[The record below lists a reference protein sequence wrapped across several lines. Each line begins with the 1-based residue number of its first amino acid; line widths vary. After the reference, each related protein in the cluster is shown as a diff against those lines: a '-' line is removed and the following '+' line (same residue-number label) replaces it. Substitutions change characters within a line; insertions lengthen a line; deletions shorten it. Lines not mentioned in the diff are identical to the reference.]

1 VPRNSLTT
9 LAATPPWLLLV
20 PVLLIG
26 LVWYMSRFYSR
37 QPPAAPGHPASKRP
51 PRRTAT
57 APPPAALPALP
68 APVAGAPAPSSGP
81 PRRWVTPR
89 KGLQYEPHFIAATAK
104 YGLPA
109 GLLSRLAQRESI
121 YDPNAVSPVGAIGLM
136 QIMPKHHPDLDPGEL
151 ALDRAAALDPKR
163 AIPYAAKYL
172 RQLYDRF
179 GTWTLAVAAYNAGP
193 TAVKKYGG
201 VPPFK
206 ETRAYVAAILPD
218 VGIAQ
223 PEQGVRYA

>member
-1 VPRNSLTT
+1 MPRNSVIR
-9 LAATPPWLLLV
+9 LAAAPPWLLLV
-20 PVLLIG
+20 PLLVIG
-26 LVWYMSRFYSR
+26 LVWYVSRFYSR
-37 QPPAAPGHPASKRP
+37 PPPTSKRP
-51 PRRTAT
+51 PRRTA
-57 APPPAALPALP
+57 AKPAKPAAPALP
-68 APVAGAPAPSSGP
+68 APAASSAGSGLL
-81 PRRWVTPR
+81 RRWVTRP
-89 KGLQYEPHFIAATAK
+89 KGMIYESLFEAATAK
-104 YGLPA
+104 YRLPP
-109 GLLSRLAQRESI
+109 GLLSRLALRESA
-121 YDPNAVSPVGAIGLM
+121 YNPSAVSPAGAIGLM
-136 QIMPKHHPDLDPGEL
+136 QIMPKFHPDLDPGEL

-193 TAVKKYGG
+193 TAVKKYRG

-223 PEQGVRYA
+223 PEPGVRYV